1 MIAECGDFFKAPD
14 NILVA
19 IAVNRYGLA
28 FITVNTTRFDRP
40 LPLGRLRSQNRRSAE
55 QGKT

>member
-1 MIAECGDFFKAPD
+1 MIAECGDFVKTAND
-14 NILVA
+14 ILVA

-28 FITVNTTRFDRP
+28 FITVNTSRFDRP
-40 LPLGRLRSQNRRSAE
+40 LPLGRLRSQSRRSAE